1 MQIIPMRDLKNTVEV
16 EHLCSEE
23 NGPVFVTK
31 NGYGRLV
38 VMDIDY
44 YERIMRQLVEAKE
57 IIDAIEDIKDGRTID
72 GSQAIS
78 DIKKK
83 YGI

>member
-1 MQIIPMRDLKNTVEV
+1 
-16 EHLCSEE
+16 
-23 NGPVFVTK
+23 
-31 NGYGRLV
+31 
-38 VMDIDY
+38 MDIDY
-44 YERIMRQLVEAKE
+44 YERIMRQMVEAKE

-72 GSQAIS
+72 RSQAIS

>member
-1 MQIIPMRDLKNTVEV
+1 MSRPDSALRWLSSLARYLQIFID
-16 EHLCSEE
+16 
-23 NGPVFVTK
+23 FVTK

-44 YERIMRQLVEAKE
+44 YERIMRQMVEAKE

>member
-16 EHLCSEE
+16 EHLCGEE

-44 YERIMRQLVEAKE
+44 YERIMRQMVEAKE